1 MSDHVRDVALT
12 DGQKRCGYVAVL
24 GQPNAGKST
33 LVNKITGHKVS
44 IVSPKVQTTRRRVLG
59 IQVKDNTQ
67 MILVDTPGLFQPKRS
82 LEQELVREAWE
93 APKDA
98 DIIVYMV
105 DVTGK
110 NQTDDLK
117 LIERLPHSTPLY
129 IVFNKVDLIDKER
142 LFKVAEPFN
151 QLNKAKEFFMVSAQK
166 GSGVDDLVDKI
177 IARLPFGPWLFDEDQ
192 ISDAPK
198 KMWAAEIT
206 REQLYLQLQNELP
219 YETFVETEKYEV
231 FDNGS
236 VKISQAIVVAR
247 DSQKAIVVGKK
258 GQRIKDINMKAR
270 SEMEYYLEQKVHL
283 FIFVKVEENWM
294 EKQRFLKELFQ

>member
-1 MSDHVRDVALT
+1 MSDHVRDVALP

>member
-1 MSDHVRDVALT
+1 MSDLVKDIILPE
-12 DGQKRCGYVAVL
+12 DQKRCGYVAVL

-59 IQVKDNTQ
+59 IQVKDSAQ
-67 MILVDTPGLFQPKRS
+67 LILVDTPGLFQPKRS

-105 DVTGK
+105 DVMGK
-110 NQTDDLK
+110 NQENDLK

-177 IARLPFGPWLFDEDQ
+177 VARLPFGPWLFDEDQ

-247 DSQKAIVVGKK
+247 DTQKAIVVGKK

>member
-1 MSDHVRDVALT
+1 MSDLVKDIILPE
-12 DGQKRCGYVAVL
+12 DQKRCGYVAVL

-59 IQVKDNTQ
+59 IQVKDSAQ
-67 MILVDTPGLFQPKRS
+67 LILVDTPGLFQPKRS
-82 LEQELVREAWE
+82 LEQELVREAWA

-105 DVTGK
+105 DVMGK
-110 NQTDDLK
+110 NQENDLK

-177 IARLPFGPWLFDEDQ
+177 VARLPFGPWLFDEDQ

-247 DSQKAIVVGKK
+247 DTQKAIVVGKK

>member
-12 DGQKRCGYVAVL
+12 DDQKRCGYVAVL

-110 NQTDDLK
+110 NQADDLK

-166 GSGVDDLVDKI
+166 GSGIDDLVDKI

-236 VKISQAIVVAR
+236 VKSSQAIVVAR

>member
-1 MSDHVRDVALT
+1 MSDLVKDIILPE
-12 DGQKRCGYVAVL
+12 DQKRCGYVAVL

-59 IQVKDNTQ
+59 IQVKDSAQ
-67 MILVDTPGLFQPKRS
+67 LILVDTPGLFQPKRS
-82 LEQELVREAWE
+82 LEQELVREAWA

-105 DVTGK
+105 DVMGK
-110 NQTDDLK
+110 NQENDLK
-117 LIERLPHSTPLY
+117 LMERLPHSTPLY

-177 IARLPFGPWLFDEDQ
+177 VARLPFGPWLFDEDQ

-247 DSQKAIVVGKK
+247 DTQKAIVVGKK